1 MSMEVKDVVRSFDGH
16 VAVDHISFKI
26 EKGECFGLLG
36 PNGAGKTTLIKIILG
51 LLQPDHGHVFINGVD
66 VHKNPGKVKP
76 LIGACF
82 QEDISYGDLNAEEN
96 LGFIAA
102 LYRIPLGKV
111 HEAIRNA
118 LDRVLLEE
126 KDGKKLVKFYSG
138 GMKRK
143 LSLASALV
151 NDPAILLLDEPTT
164 GLDPQSR
171 RAVWDV
177 IETLRDEGRTVL
189 LTTHYMEEADVLSD
203 RVAIIDKGKI
213 IASDT
218 PEALKNSFGE
228 SVIEVLCTTT
238 KDAFLKYAEKIPG
251 VSAATPVEGGYH
263 LLSRDPNK
271 VLPKVVTVA
280 TSHELS
286 LESVKISSPTLEDV
300 FLKLTGK
307 SLREG
312 V

>member
-1 MSMEVKDVVRSFDGH
+1 MSLEVQDVVRSFDGQ
-16 VAVDHISFKI
+16 VVVDHVSFKV

-36 PNGAGKTTLIKIILG
+36 PNGAGKTTLIKVILG
-51 LLQPDHGHVFINGVD
+51 LLQPDQGRIFINGMD

-82 QEDISYGDLNAEEN
+82 QENILYGDLNGWEN
-96 LGFIAA
+96 LEFIAA
-102 LYRIPLGKV
+102 LYRVPRKNV
-111 HEAIRNA
+111 REAIRSA

-126 KDGKKLVKFYSG
+126 KDRKKLVKFYSG

-151 NDPAILLLDEPTT
+151 NNPSILLLDEPTT
-164 GLDPQSR
+164 GLDPKSR
-171 RAVWDV
+171 RAVWDA
-177 IETLRDEGRTVL
+177 IETLKHEGRTVL

-203 RVAIIDKGKI
+203 RVAIIDEGKI
-213 IASDT
+213 IVHNT
-218 PEALKNSFGE
+218 PEALKNSLGK

-238 KDAFLKYAEKIPG
+238 NDAFLKDAEKISG

-263 LLSRDPNK
+263 LLSREPNK
-271 VLPKVVTVA
+271 VLSEVVTTA
-280 TSHELS
+280 TSHQLG

-307 SLREG
+307 SLREE
-312 V
+312 